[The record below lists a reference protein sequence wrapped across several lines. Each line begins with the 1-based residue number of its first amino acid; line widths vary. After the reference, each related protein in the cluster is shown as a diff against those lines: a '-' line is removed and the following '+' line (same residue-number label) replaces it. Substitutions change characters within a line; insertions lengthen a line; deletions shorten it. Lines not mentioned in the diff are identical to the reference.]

1 MDMRRI
7 KLSCAWHWRRFY
19 TDALMSCT
27 IPTIHSAHTHT
38 HTQARAHTHSSR
50 IHHTIHSGL
59 LHTQF
64 YSIYPAIQIYVILGR
79 CANKSHIMF
88 DSLVSMLFVHCTV
101 YRVLCTV
108 SHTQKFRTLCVC
120 CIWNWNE
127 WAFVTLADTHTQAEF
142 QSHTQNGF
150 ENNMRNEWNPLWT
163 MKSSCFHLH
172 AFVDELWACVVEA
185 FFSFFLVFCFSCIR
199 CC

>member
-1 MDMRRI
+1 
-7 KLSCAWHWRRFY
+7 
-19 TDALMSCT
+19 MSCT
-27 IPTIHSAHTHT
+27 IPTEHSA

-127 WAFVTLADTHTQAEF
+127 WAFVTLADTHTHRPSSKVTHKMDSKTIWE
-142 QSHTQNGF
+142 
-150 ENNMRNEWNPLWT
+150 MNEIHYEQWNPVAFIYTHLW
-163 MKSSCFHLH
+163 MNCEHVLSRRFSLSSSSSVS
-172 AFVDELWACVVEA
+172 AASAVVNA
-185 FFSFFLVFCFSCIR
+185 I
-199 CC
+199 

>member
-1 MDMRRI
+1 MVG
-7 KLSCAWHWRRFY
+7 LSHWCSLLFSMLNKCSAFANDDSSVFGIVKSINKWTCDGLNCPVLDIGGDFTLMHSCHAPSQLY
-19 TDALMSCT
+19 TV
-27 IPTIHSAHTHT
+27 HTH
-38 HTQARAHTHSSR
+38 ARTHTHSSR

-108 SHTQKFRTLCVC
+108 SHTQEFRTLCVC
-120 CIWNWNE
+120 CIW
-127 WAFVTLADTHTQAEF
+127 
-142 QSHTQNGF
+142 
-150 ENNMRNEWNPLWT
+150 
-163 MKSSCFHLH
+163 
-172 AFVDELWACVVEA
+172 
-185 FFSFFLVFCFSCIR
+185 I
-199 CC
+199 